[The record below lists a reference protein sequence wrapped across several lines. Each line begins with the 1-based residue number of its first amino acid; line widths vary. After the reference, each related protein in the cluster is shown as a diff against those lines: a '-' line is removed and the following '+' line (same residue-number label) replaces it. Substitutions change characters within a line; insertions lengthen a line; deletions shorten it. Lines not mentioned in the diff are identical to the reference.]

1 MSVLVTVAII
11 TGIAAIILL
20 LSLCEGLFS
29 SLFMV
34 RHPLAIF
41 IGLLLSLFLSVTGII
56 TGHIA
61 QYFVWY
67 QPENQVQKKRT
78 ETGLVLNYVALALF
92 LLFAGAIQLAIMRNA
107 VACQANLKSLCATL
121 YAFGAEQRDGF
132 FQQLSPEK
140 GRLIFRNDFED
151 KVLVSAEHARRMI
164 CPYDQG
170 YPELNKNHADDWD
183 RDISSSY
190 CYLGYII
197 TNDTEMRAFA
207 EAYKKRIAEGL
218 PFDTDLEVPPGT
230 GTGGS
235 DKILRIRNNLPDILK
250 ELGWKEEDLWN
261 VPLMWDRCVLAP
273 DQDTPVHRHPEMP
286 TLYPRPT
293 GIHVAYYG
301 DNGDLLRYG
310 EGKWPMT
317 EETLRLLWELEQLRE
332 ESNSSDTIASDED
345 AD

>member
-1 MSVLVTVAII
+1 MVL
-11 TGIAAIILL
+11 GIASLVILIFPFA
-20 LSLCEGLFS
+20 SLFS
-29 SLFMV
+29 PLFMV
-34 RHPLAIF
+34 RHALTIF
-41 IGLLLSLFLSVTGII
+41 IGLLLSLSFSITGIVL
-56 TGHIA
+56 GHIK
-61 QYFVWY
+61 QYLV
-67 QPENQVQKKRT
+67 QRDSENPVQKKRM
-78 ETGLVLNYVALALF
+78 ETGLVLNYCSLAFFLF
-92 LLFAGAIQLAIMRNA
+92 IAGAIQVAIMRNS
-107 VACQANLKSLCATL
+107 VPCQANLKSLCATL
-121 YAFGAEQRDGF
+121 YAFGAEQQDGF

-140 GRLIFRNDFED
+140 GRLIFRNDYGD
-151 KVLVSAEHARRMI
+151 KVLVSPEHARRMI

-170 YPELNKNHADDWD
+170 YPELNKNHADDWE

-235 DKILRIRNNLPDILK
+235 DKIYRFRIVMSSVLK
-250 ELGWKEEDLWN
+250 ELGWDEEQLEN
-261 VPLMWDRCVLAP
+261 VPLIWDRCVLAP
-273 DQDTPVHRHPEMP
+273 EQDTPVHRHPEMP

-301 DNGDLLRYG
+301 GNGDLLRYG

-317 EETLRLLWELEQLRE
+317 EETLRLLWELEHL
-332 ESNSSDTIASDED
+332 
-345 AD
+345 